1 MRCAPLAQTVSGAG
15 RRGQEGAAPPQ
26 RLAPMSADIMW
37 RFAPPHIRAA
47 APDARPALW
56 AAVFL
61 AFGVDALLASDVV
74 LGVSPVLVG
83 DVPASEGF
91 APEVEEAE
99 LTSLR

>member
-1 MRCAPLAQTVSGAG
+1 M
-15 RRGQEGAAPPQ
+15 
-26 RLAPMSADIMW
+26 
-37 RFAPPHIRAA
+37 
-47 APDARPALW
+47 
-56 AAVFL
+56 FL

-99 LTSLR
+99 LTSLDEMDNAAWNSCIVKAWRPEPGRLGVALVAWSRGT